1 MFCPNCGNERVS
13 DATIYCN
20 RCGFLL
26 TGTAEIMALGGVLP
40 TTISTTNSKGSSPRK
55 KGLKQALFI
64 FLLMFLVVPIVSIFT
79 IAINVQPFVPAMV
92 TVALMMGSMLR
103 AAYALL
109 FESNEPGGATLE
121 QKGAAMV
128 QQIIAKQNAGTLP
141 ESRMAPAADFVAPQR
156 GDWRDT
162 TDLEPS
168 SVTESTTRL
177 LSNQEK
183 D

>member
-26 TGTAEIMALGGVLP
+26 TGTAELIANGGV
-40 TTISTTNSKGSSPRK
+40 STTAISSPNAKAISPRK
-55 KGLKQALFI
+55 KGLKQGLFI
-64 FLLMFLVVPIVSIFT
+64 FLLTFLVVPIVGIFT
-79 IAINVQPFVPAMV
+79 QAIGAEPFAVGIAAVGLFMGGLLRMV
-92 TVALMMGSMLR
+92 YALM
-103 AAYALL
+103 
-109 FESNEPGGATLE
+109 FESGEPGGQTLE
-121 QKGAAMV
+121 QKGAAV
-128 QQIIAKQNAGTLP
+128 LQKVIAERKAAQLP
-141 ESRMAPAADFVAPQR
+141 EQRGQPAVDFVAPQR

-183 D
+183 E

>member
-1 MFCPNCGNERVS
+1 MFCPNCGNERQS
-13 DATIYCN
+13 NDTNFCN

-26 TGTAEIMALGGVLP
+26 TGTAELLQTGGVIP
-40 TTISTTNSKGSSPRK
+40 QNQVTTTKSSSPRK

-79 IAINVQPFVPAMV
+79 IAIGVQPFVPAIA

-103 AAYALL
+103 AAYALM
-109 FESNEPGGATLE
+109 FESNVPEGTTIDSKTANV
-121 QKGAAMV
+121 V
-128 QQIIAKQNAGTLP
+128 QQIIAKQNAGALP
-141 ESRMAPAADFVAPQR
+141 ESRMTPAADFIPPKR

-183 D
+183 E

>member
-26 TGTAEIMALGGVLP
+26 TGTAELIANGGV
-40 TTISTTNSKGSSPRK
+40 STTAISSPNAKSISPRK
-55 KGLKQALFI
+55 KGLKQGLFI
-64 FLLMFLVVPIVSIFT
+64 FLLTFLVVPIVGIFT
-79 IAINVQPFVPAMV
+79 QAIGAEPFAVGIAAVGLFMGGLLRMV
-92 TVALMMGSMLR
+92 YALM
-103 AAYALL
+103 
-109 FESNEPGGATLE
+109 FESGEPGGATLE
-121 QKGAAMV
+121 QKGAALV
-128 QQIIAKQNAGTLP
+128 QQMIAKQNAGALP
-141 ESRMAPAADFVAPQR
+141 ESRMAPAQDFMAPQR

-183 D
+183 E

>member
-13 DATIYCN
+13 NDTNYCN

-26 TGTAEIMALGGVLP
+26 TGTAELLATGGVIP
-40 TTISTTNSKGSSPRK
+40 QSQPVSKKGSSPRK

-79 IAINVQPFVPAMV
+79 IAIRVEPFAPAICAV
-92 TVALMMGSMLR
+92 TLMMGSILR

-109 FESNEPGGATLE
+109 FESNEPGGSTLE
-121 QKGAAMV
+121 QRSAAMV
-128 QQIIAKQNAGTLP
+128 QQVIAKHQMNQLP
-141 ESRMAPAADFVAPQR
+141 EQRIQPAADFVAPVR
-156 GDWRDT
+156 GDWRET
-162 TDLEPS
+162 NDLEPS

-177 LSNQEK
+177 LSNEEK
-183 D
+183 N